1 MTKQIHKIQARI
13 KQIQLDLQKIGPM
26 RPGKVSKQKRK
37 DKNGN
42 FYGEYWQLGYTY
54 KMKQR
59 NHYVPSE
66 LVKMIT
72 QQNEE
77 YKRFKKLTEEWID
90 LALTCAQQQFEEK
103 KSEIKK

>member
-1 MTKQIHKIQARI
+1 MTKQIQKKQKRIKKIQME
-13 KQIQLDLQKIGPM
+13 LQKIGPM

-42 FYGEYWQLGYTY
+42 FYGEYWQLGYTF

-59 NHYVPSE
+59 NHYVPSD
-66 LVKMIT
+66 LVEMVT

-77 YKRFKKLTEEWID
+77 YRRFKKLTEEWIG
-90 LALTCAQQQFEEK
+90 LALFCAHQQFEEMK
-103 KSEIKK
+103 TKI

>member
-1 MTKQIHKIQARI
+1 MTKQIQKKQNRI
-13 KQIQLDLQKIGPM
+13 KQIQMELQKIGPM

-59 NHYVPSE
+59 NHYVPSD
-66 LVKMIT
+66 LVEMVT

-77 YKRFKKLTEEWID
+77 YRRFKKLTEEWIG
-90 LALTCAQQQFEEK
+90 LALICAHQQFEAMK
-103 KSEIKK
+103 TKI